1 MGLLDR
7 TAILWGVGIAV
18 ALGIACIL
26 VAPMMGLDAA
36 SLLIGLL
43 VGLAAAAGYLI
54 LRVLEPIERGINGLN
69 DGSLADNHPLRAQCA
84 QLLADA
90 RAGKALVETLS
101 ASADKSAIS
110 AAEVSFAADQVKQRL
125 DRQEIGRAHV

>member
-26 VAPMMGLDAA
+26 VAPLMGLDAA

-43 VGLAAAAGYLI
+43 VGLAAAACYLV
-54 LRVLEPIERGINGLN
+54 LRVLSI
-69 DGSLADNHPLRAQCA
+69 
-84 QLLADA
+84 
-90 RAGKALVETLS
+90 
-101 ASADKSAIS
+101 
-110 AAEVSFAADQVKQRL
+110 
-125 DRQEIGRAHV
+125 

>member
-26 VAPMMGLDAA
+26 VAPLMGLDAA

-43 VGLAAAAGYLI
+43 VGLAAAA
-54 LRVLEPIERGINGLN
+54 V
-69 DGSLADNHPLRAQCA
+69 
-84 QLLADA
+84 DA
-90 RAGKALVETLS
+90 APPG
-101 ASADKSAIS
+101 
-110 AAEVSFAADQVKQRL
+110 Q
-125 DRQEIGRAHV
+125 